1 MLRRRIRSRAPRTAL
16 FSTLLVLIAA
26 GCSETESPSDPDVD
40 LPPVT
45 DSEGTLPTV
54 RNEPGDFT
62 LDAHRTDLEI
72 PAPPSGTWVL
82 RDRESGSLITADG
95 WAFEGPLA
103 EAGVRLPHLAKT
115 SAFWFAWSVFH
126 PGSEIWGRDAS
137 VRDAVIRSDGDC
149 LVPCDQIRRNLPR
162 DAIPSLPNP
171 GPPQGSPRFADAG
184 SSDAAYL
191 RPGDMVIGLFDGT
204 EARAYP
210 HNVLWWHE
218 IVNATFGGQPLS
230 VSFCPLTGSAL
241 VFSASRSAFGVSGN
255 LYNSNLVLYDHD
267 TASLF
272 SQMRREAV
280 TGERRGEILE
290 EVPFVETTWERWQ
303 QMHPGTKVIASS
315 TGFSRDYTRYPYGD
329 YRSDDRDTFSVTD
342 PSPDPQFPG
351 KALVTGVHVGDV
363 SRVYVHS
370 EVRETMGNRTA
381 FRDEV
386 GGLPVWVLYDSADT
400 FLQIVH
406 AGDPEFELDLE
417 WTRLP

>member
-1 MLRRRIRSRAPRTAL
+1 MFRRRFRSRPPRTAL
-16 FSTLLVLIAA
+16 LAALSLLFLAA
-26 GCSETESPSDPDVD
+26 CSETDSPSDPGVD

-45 DSEGTLPTV
+45 DSSGALPTL

-62 LDAHRTDLEI
+62 LDAHRTELEVVV
-72 PAPPSGTWVL
+72 PPSGTWVL
-82 RDRESGSLITADG
+82 RDRATGSLLTADG
-95 WAFEGPLA
+95 WAFDGPLA

-126 PGSEIWGRDAS
+126 PGSEIWGRDTD
-137 VRDAVIRSDGDC
+137 VRDAVIRSDEDC

-162 DAIPSLPNP
+162 DAIPSLPNT
-171 GPPQGSPRFADAG
+171 GPPQGAPRFTDAG

-191 RPGDMVIGLFDGT
+191 QPHDMVIGLFDGT

-218 IVNATFGGQPLS
+218 IVNDTFGGQPLS

-241 VFSASRSAFGVSGN
+241 VFSAQQSAFGVSGN

-280 TGERRGEILE
+280 TGARKGEVIE
-290 EVPFVETTWERWQ
+290 EIPFVETTWERWE
-303 QMHPGTKVIASS
+303 QMHPGTRVIASS

-329 YRSDDRDTFSVTD
+329 YRSDDRDTFAVTD
-342 PSPDPQFPG
+342 PAPDAQFPG
-351 KALVTGVHVGDV
+351 KALVTGVHAGGT
-363 SRVYVHS
+363 SKVYVHS
-370 EVRETMGNRTA
+370 VVRQSMGNRA
-381 FRDEV
+381 VFRDEV
-386 GGLPVWVLYDSADT
+386 GGLPVWVLYDSTAT